1 MLANFVSFAY
11 QTKRISENTV
21 NRFNLCLLYILLQR
35 SQIFQSIVISLMEER
50 KEINSEISDE

>member
-1 MLANFVSFAY
+1 MLANFASFAY

-21 NRFNLCLLYILLQR
+21 NRFNLCLLRTLLQR